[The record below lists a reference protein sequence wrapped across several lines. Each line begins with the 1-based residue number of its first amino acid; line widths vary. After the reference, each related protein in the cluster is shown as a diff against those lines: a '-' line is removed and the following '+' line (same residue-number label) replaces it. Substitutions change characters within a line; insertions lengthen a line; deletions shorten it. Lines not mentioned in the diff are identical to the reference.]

1 MPVDAVTPRTSR
13 TRWRRLIEQLGTLAL
28 SVVLALVV
36 WLIAITQQDP
46 LIQGEFGERI
56 PVVVRGLPDGLM
68 PVQDLSKESVRVVL
82 RAPKSSWDNLTVDDF
97 TAFINLAG
105 LDEGVHD
112 VDVTV
117 EVVDPRADILSAA
130 RPELRVQLD
139 RVAEKDV
146 PVRVDVMDTTA
157 FGYDW
162 QPPLVTP
169 MTVTV
174 RGPQTQV
181 DQVSAATAEVFLRNA
196 KNQVERTETLV
207 AQNAQEQ
214 PVQRVELSPAEVRV
228 IVPVEE
234 WPGRKEVAVRVN
246 LDGQPAPGY
255 RLSTVRVNP
264 STVVLLGNAEVLAGV
279 PGFVETEP
287 VALADATSEIQRRLR
302 LRVPEDVTVLE
313 GDTVDVTATITPIEG
328 GATIRQAPVIQGLD
342 AGLEANVAIDTLDV
356 ILSGPL
362 PLLES
367 LGADDVFV
375 ILDLTGL
382 LPGNHTV
389 TPRVVAPTEIRTQ
402 GVIPER
408 VEVVITVKSAPGEEP
423 DLRPPVTPQATP
435 TDASTAAPAET
446 EPAATAQPSDGQL
459 P

>member
-46 LIQGEFGERI
+46 LIQGEYGERI

-408 VEVVITVKSAPGEEP
+408 VEVVITVKSVPGEEP

-435 TDASTAAPAET
+435 TETSTAAPAET
-446 EPAATAQPSDGQL
+446 EPAATAQPPDGQL